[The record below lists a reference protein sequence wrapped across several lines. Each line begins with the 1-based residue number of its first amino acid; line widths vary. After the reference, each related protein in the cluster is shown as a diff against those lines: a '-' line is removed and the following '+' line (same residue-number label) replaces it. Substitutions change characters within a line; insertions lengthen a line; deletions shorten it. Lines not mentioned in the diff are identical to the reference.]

1 VPAGAPF
8 AFPPD
13 LVEAAVD
20 RLKELEVDLGDRR
33 ARVKEILAAAQ
44 KDKRPLSE
52 DDREKAATLTAEI
65 DQIQATIKLE
75 EQALAW
81 ERPESPAPSK
91 GRGEER
97 QHPRPSAQ
105 RLGGAKNPWG
115 DCSTDQ
121 GMQAAFGNFL
131 QAVAK
136 FSKGETPDPRLI
148 QTPNMAASGLN
159 TSVGSEGGFLVRTDF
174 SQALLDRA
182 MEDAVLANR
191 CTTIDIGD
199 GADGIELPYV
209 DETSR
214 ATGSRWGGVQVY
226 RRAEADTVTASK
238 PKFGLLEIR
247 LEDLMGI
254 CYTTDRAMR
263 DATSLGQIIQKA
275 FASEFSFKVDDEIIR
290 GTGVGQALGLLNS
303 PALVSVAKETSQ
315 VAATLV
321 AENVIKMRSRLRARN
336 RMNSVWYIN
345 QELETQLPQMNI
357 KIKNVAGTENVGGFG
372 VYMPANGLSGQQYDT
387 LFGKPVIPIE
397 QCEALG
403 TKGDIFH
410 CDLSEYLLIRKGAL
424 ETQESIH
431 VRFLYGE
438 NTFRFTYR
446 INGAPAWK
454 TSLTPYKGSAT
465 QSPFITL
472 DTRS

>member
-1 VPAGAPF
+1 METAM
-8 AFPPD
+8 
-13 LVEAAVD
+13 E
-20 RLKELEVDLGDRR
+20 RLRELEVDREDRR
-33 ARVKEILAAAQ
+33 EQIKAILEAGR
-44 KDKRPLSE
+44 KDKRPMADKERE
-52 DDREKAATLTAEI
+52 DAKKLTADLE
-65 DQIQATIKLE
+65 QIEATIKFE

-81 ERPESPAPSK
+81 DRNDAPAVNRPDGDEGPAK
-91 GRGEER
+91 
-97 QHPRPSAQ
+97 HPKPYAA
-105 RLGGAKNPWG
+105 RLNGSKNPWG
-115 DCSTDQ
+115 DCSTDR
-121 GMQAAFGNFL
+121 GLWTAFGHNL
-131 QAVAK
+131 IAVATAAR
-136 FSKGETPDPRLI
+136 GGPIDPRLTI
-148 QTPNMAASGLN
+148 NPMDPKAAASGLN
-159 TSVGSEGGFLVRTDF
+159 TTVGSEGGFLVRTDF
-174 SQALLDRA
+174 STALLDKA
-182 MEDAVLANR
+182 MEDSVLANR
-191 CTTIDIGD
+191 CTVIDIGE
-199 GADGIELPYV
+199 GSDGIELPYI

-238 PKFGLLEIR
+238 PKLGMLEIR

-290 GTGVGQALGLLNS
+290 GTGAGQALGLLNS

-321 AENVIKMRSRLRARN
+321 AENVIKMRARLRARN
-336 RMNSVWYIN
+336 RANSVWLIN

-357 KIKNVAGTENVGGFG
+357 KIKNVAGSENVGGFG
-372 VYMPANGLSGQQYDT
+372 VYMPANGLSQTGFDT
-387 LFGKPVIPIE
+387 LFGRPVIPIE
-397 QCEALG
+397 QAEALG
-403 TKGDIFH
+403 TKGDIFLV
-410 CDLSEYLLIRKGAL
+410 DLGEYLLIRKGAL
-424 ETQESIH
+424 ETAESIH

-454 TSLTPYKGSAT
+454 TALTPYKGSAT

-472 DTRS
+472 DTRA